1 MNVNITLMNQFWQIY
16 QQRLYP
22 TKADNIKYI
31 RSFPTIREK
40 TKNNLNEQES
50 YLLELFCLILI
61 DYKKLDD

>member
-40 TKNNLNEQES
+40 NKNNFNEQES
-50 YLLELFCLILI
+50 YLLELFRLILI
-61 DYKKLDD
+61 DFKKLED

>member
-22 TKADNIKYI
+22 KKADNIKYI

-40 TKNNLNEQES
+40 NKNNFNEQES
-50 YLLELFCLILI
+50 YLLELFRLILI
-61 DYKKLDD
+61 DFKKLED